1 MDVVPFLKASM
12 WLLPACLHAPG
23 ENLRSSDRAVAALL
37 CRVLL
42 EDAALELTLYGSQQL
57 VWRSGGASALVLRSA
72 GYGKACSLFFTLGA
86 SLLASTSSCSS
97 ETVCGRWRSALGG
110 NACVGCSSLD
120 VVHSLLLCP
129 RSRVSPGPTS
139 LPVLRVLCCFDLVSL
154 VVAFWFPPLLLA
166 ARLVVLPLCE
176 CAVLLFKLGSTLCI
190 LLPLRALLI

>member
-37 CRVLL
+37 RRVLL
-42 EDAALELTLYGSQQL
+42 EDAALELTLFGSLQL

-72 GYGKACSLFFTLGA
+72 GCGKACSLFCTLGA
-86 SLLASTSSCSS
+86 SLLASTSSCLS

-110 NACVGCSSLD
+110 VACVGCSSLD
-120 VVHSLLLCP
+120 VVHSLLMCP

-139 LPVLRVLCCFDLVSL
+139 LPVLLVLSSFGFASL
-154 VVAFWFPPLLLA
+154 VVASWFPPLLLVA
-166 ARLVVLPLCE
+166 LLVVLSLCE
-176 CAVLLFKLGSTLCI
+176 CAVLSCKLGSTLCI
-190 LLPLRALLI
+190 LSSLRALLI